1 MMSHG
6 RGKERRVRKVLI
18 FLALGVLILSGCVHF
33 NTVSTNIAP
42 TVTTPQKYPAK
53 MAIYFTPRLADCQ
66 VIRKPD
72 TMYGEAH
79 EYRYVWGPAL
89 QATLTKSVQTAYAD
103 VTVVNGPPLPGEF
116 ERVLGF
122 DLPHVGL
129 LVEFVPGY
137 LRQEARANATIEI
150 SIEVIDGKT
159 MRTLRT
165 LPVTGKGSSK
175 KDASGFAAYA
185 SSQFTAAMERAIQQ
199 LSEIV
204 SNLLI
209 SGGAE
214 PRGATGTKLPSN
226 K

>member
-1 MMSHG
+1 
-6 RGKERRVRKVLI
+6 VRNVLV
-18 FLALGVLILSGCVHF
+18 FLTLGILILAGCVHF

-42 TVTTPQKYPAK
+42 TATTPQKYPAK
-53 MAIYFTPRLADCQ
+53 VAIYFTPRLANCE

-72 TMYGEAH
+72 TMYGGWH
-79 EYRYVWGPAL
+79 EYRYLWGPAL
-89 QATLTKSVQTAYAD
+89 KAALTKSVQSAYTD
-103 VTVVNGPPLPGEF
+103 VAVLNGPPGPGEF

-137 LRQEARANATIEI
+137 LRQEAKADATIEI

-185 SSQFTAAMERAIQQ
+185 SSQFTAAMEYAI
-199 LSEIV
+199 
-204 SNLLI
+204 
-209 SGGAE
+209 
-214 PRGATGTKLPSN
+214 
-226 K
+226 

>member
-1 MMSHG
+1 
-6 RGKERRVRKVLI
+6 VRKVLCY
-18 FLALGVLILSGCVHF
+18 LTLGVLILAGCVHF
-33 NTVSTNIAP
+33 KEVSTNIAP
-42 TVTTPQKYPAK
+42 TATTPQKYPAK
-53 MAIYFTPRLADCQ
+53 VGIYFAPRLREC
-66 VIRKPD
+66 VVNRKPD
-72 TMYGEAH
+72 TMYGGTH
-79 EYRYVWGPAL
+79 EYYYLWGPSLVA
-89 QATLTKSVQTAYAD
+89 ALTKSVQSAYAD

-137 LRQEARANATIEI
+137 LRQEAKADATIKI

-165 LPVTGKGSSK
+165 MPVTAKGSSK

-185 SSQFTAAMERAIQQ
+185 SSQFTAAMEYAIQQ

-204 SNLLI
+204 SNLVI
-209 SGGAE
+209 AGAAE
-214 PRGATGTKLPSN
+214 PRKGG
-226 K
+226 